1 MKYYFKQDQDCHW
14 YMLPEN
20 LIPLWDEL
28 IQDEECWEDDRW
40 QSIEDCRLDRGIES
54 ISFENPVVV

>member
-1 MKYYFKQDQDCHW
+1 MKYYFRQDGDCHW

-20 LIPLWDEL
+20 LITLWNEL
-28 IQDEECWEDDRW
+28 IVDEECWEDDRW
-40 QSIEDCRLDRGIES
+40 QSIEDCRLDGGIED